1 MKTLD
6 LLSGVVMVG
15 LALGGCAPAAAQTG
29 DRAAA
34 TAGTAGATR
43 AAGPVVAG
51 AAGAPGARVLQEA
64 EPAFVEVSAV
74 GRVDIQTDRAVV
86 RFAVETEAGTA
97 GEASRENA
105 SRMDAVLQAVR
116 ELGVEGTELET
127 SGYQLSP
134 IYRRPAQ
141 GGTQEIAGYRAQN
154 FVEVTLDDVDAVG
167 RVIDAAIGAG
177 ANRIAGLTFT
187 ARDTRPARLEAL
199 RMAVEKAREEAE
211 AMAAALGVPLGPP
224 LEVRSGGETEP
235 PRPMMM
241 RMEAAQADVSTPI
254 EAGDQTVTAHVTVR
268 YGLQTGG

>member
-1 MKTLD
+1 MNRFD
-6 LLSGVVMVG
+6 LLTGVVMAG

-29 DRAAA
+29 DRTAA
-34 TAGTAGATR
+34 TAGSAGST
-43 AAGPVVAG
+43 G
-51 AAGAPGARVLQEA
+51 AAGTLASGTAEALGARVLQEA

-74 GRVDIQTDRAVV
+74 GRVDVETDRAIV
-86 RFAVETEAGTA
+86 RFAVETEADNA
-97 GEASRENA
+97 AEASRENA
-105 SRMDAVLQAVR
+105 RIMDAVLQAVR
-116 ELGVEGTELET
+116 ELGIEGTDLET

-199 RMAVEKAREEAE
+199 RLAVEKAREEAE
-211 AMAAALGVPLGPP
+211 TMAAALGVPLGPP
-224 LEVRSGGETEP
+224 LEVRTGGESEP
-235 PRPMMM
+235 PRPMPM

>member
-1 MKTLD
+1 MNTRD
-6 LLSGVVMVG
+6 LLTGMALAG
-15 LALGGCAPAAAQTG
+15 LVLGGCAPAAAQTG
-29 DRAAA
+29 ARGAA
-34 TAGTAGATR
+34 TTGSARATGTT
-43 AAGPVVAG
+43 GPVGAG
-51 AAGAPGARVLQEA
+51 AAETLGVQVLQEA
-64 EPAFVEVSAV
+64 GPAFVEVSAV
-74 GRVDIQTDRAVV
+74 GRVDATTDRAVV
-86 RFAVETEAGTA
+86 RFAVETEATDA
-97 GEASRENA
+97 AEASQENA
-105 SRMDAVLQAVR
+105 RRMDAVLQAVR

-199 RMAVEKAREEAE
+199 RIAVERAREEAE
-211 AMAAALGVPLGPP
+211 TMAAALGVPLGPP
-224 LEVRSGGETEP
+224 LEVRTGGETDP

-268 YGLQTGG
+268 YRLQTGG